1 MTPVYTVLLFLL
13 LIGVAVYHARQ
24 SFYGGYEQ
32 GQEETLDK
40 VKSQDIFS
48 VDNRINPIMIKT
60 NVSIPKEEWELI
72 TEKKYAKLSGELLNK
87 YSKIL
92 ADTMIA
98 DLLKN
103 NLIHI
108 DYRTEQDGS
117 NTLEFILIVAD
128 NKNNFYEKMSKAAST
143 EIIHPS

>member
-13 LIGVAVYHARQ
+13 LIGIAVYHARQ
-24 SFYGGYEQ
+24 AFYGGYAQ

-103 NLIHI
+103 NLLHI